1 MGNRSTTDES
11 SGTSRPAIQKLGAL
25 VRQIWSGLSLSQVQA
40 IVAVLTG
47 IVTITV
53 GLHSLAHYSEPGPNM
68 GDLVAFV
75 QDAVSQKGVPD
86 ATIEIMTSQNALVA
100 TLTPDSSGQARQSLK
115 EGIYTVHVSHPR
127 YAPEVRQIQV
137 FPQQTVAIKA
147 ALRAP
152 GSPVEHAKR
161 TVNDGV
167 HAVKRAFGF

>member
-1 MGNRSTTDES
+1 MKAGDL
-11 SGTSRPAIQKLGAL
+11 AQ
-25 VRQIWSGLSLSQVQA
+25 QIWSGLSLSRVQA
-40 IVAVLTG
+40 VIAVLTG

-53 GLHSLAHYSEPGPNM
+53 GLHSLAHFSEPPSSM

-75 QDAVSQKGVPD
+75 QDAASQKGVTD
-86 ATIEIMTSQNALVA
+86 ATIEIMTPQNSLVA

-115 EGIYTVHVSHPR
+115 EGVYVVHVSHPR

-147 ALRAP
+147 ALHA
-152 GSPVEHAKR
+152 GSSSPVDHAKR